1 MGSLFHGFSGLPTG
15 FSGSTAVYLPEKPV
29 KKFVIGKT
37 VPVYDLHNRIFSG
50 HQFMM
55 DMRYPYLIYMPG
67 KVNSH
72 LLFEKAA
79 EVLPIQTEF
88 SCDIFQKNGMLIVFF
103 YI

>member
-1 MGSLFHGFSGLPTG
+1 MGRRFLDLLCLLTG
-15 FSGSTAVYLPEKPV
+15 FPGCAAVDFT
-29 KKFVIGKT
+29 KKFVEKFIIGKS